1 MRSENFFRPS
11 RVVALVVIAAAAA
24 CAGPATTIEQSW
36 VAPAAR
42 AQPPMQ
48 RLATL
53 FVSENATMRH
63 SAEDRLAFDLRQQGI
78 SANPSYAV
86 LGDRL
91 DTENLDAAK
100 ARLRQLGYDGVV
112 VMQIVDR
119 EQAIESLPGYGGW
132 GYWGWYGGYY
142 GSSIYTETIYRME
155 TSAYDLRTGRL
166 VWSVLTRTDDP
177 DTARELIGTTSQ
189 VATRRFIS
197 QGLSG

>member
-1 MRSENFFRPS
+1 MRSENFFRSS
-11 RVVALVVIAAAAA
+11 RVAALVVAAAAA
-24 CAGPATTIEQSW
+24 CAGPTTVEQSW
-36 VAPAAR
+36 VAPTAR

-78 SANPSYAV
+78 AANPSYAV
-86 LGDRL
+86 LGDQL
-91 DTENLDAAK
+91 DPENLDKAK

-119 EQAIESLPGYGGW
+119 EQEIESLPGYGGW
-132 GYWGWYGGYY
+132 GGWGWYGGYY
-142 GSSIYTETIYRME
+142 GNSIYTETIYRME

-166 VWSVLTRTDDP
+166 VWSMLTRTDDP
-177 DTARELIGTTSQ
+177 ETARELIGTTSQ
-189 VATRRFIS
+189 VATRRFVS